1 VPMRY
6 GKTKVAI
13 DFAGAMYFLERVRRV
28 LVICPLDVIGVWEDE
43 LKKHANVP
51 WQTVKVGSLGF
62 EPGEMW
68 WPEEIDAFRD
78 GVSFQQ
84 WRIVNF
90 EQLYSREYDKDRTWF
105 PVTNRDLIDYDADL
119 IIVDESHRIGNPGA
133 VTSKFLYQLARRA
146 RFRVFMT
153 GTMFHRQPLM
163 VFGQFK
169 FYDPAVFGIAFK
181 PFKDTVAIYG
191 GYLGKEILEY
201 QNLEWMMDKVKP
213 HVWIEPYVKGVEPV
227 HREVPFHLTGRNL
240 KYYSDMEDESI
251 IEVGGEEVISPIVLS
266 KHLRCQQI
274 AGGWVKTET
283 KYRRVGTDKLNMWR
297 ERLKTYSEN
306 DVRKIVVGHRFKP
319 EMADSARA
327 AEAAGYPVFL
337 MHGGVDK
344 DERRRRIAAFNEAE
358 AGVFVAQVATAKEGI
373 DLSSADTMCFYSLPE
388 SYVDFDQFSR
398 RIEKYNEQRTLQY
411 DYLAARGTRDEV
423 TLEALR
429 LKRDVAHFLA
439 TNPKRVQ
446 EITKRKFRKS
456 QSGSDKIQRGDK
468 MGRQIDS
475 R

>member
-1 VPMRY
+1 MSH
-6 GKTKVAI
+6 TAL
-13 DFAGAMYFLERVRRV
+13 ATQERSPR
-28 LVICPLDVIGVWEDE
+28 
-43 LKKHANVP
+43 
-51 WQTVKVGSLGF
+51 S
-62 EPGEMW
+62 
-68 WPEEIDAFRD
+68 
-78 GVSFQQ
+78 S
-84 WRIVNF
+84 
-90 EQLYSREYDKDRTWF
+90 
-105 PVTNRDLIDYDADL
+105 
-119 IIVDESHRIGNPGA
+119 
-133 VTSKFLYQLARRA
+133 LYQLARRA

-297 ERLKTYSEN
+297 ERLKDLLRERCTQ
-306 DVRKIVVGHRFKP
+306 D
-319 EMADSARA
+319 
-327 AEAAGYPVFL
+327 
-337 MHGGVDK
+337 
-344 DERRRRIAAFNEAE
+344 RRRSPLQPRPAPP
-358 AGVFVAQVATAKEGI
+358 
-373 DLSSADTMCFYSLPE
+373 PE
-388 SYVDFDQFSR
+388 
-398 RIEKYNEQRTLQY
+398 
-411 DYLAARGTRDEV
+411 
-423 TLEALR
+423 
-429 LKRDVAHFLA
+429 KRCS
-439 TNPKRVQ
+439 
-446 EITKRKFRKS
+446 E
-456 QSGSDKIQRGDK
+456 
-468 MGRQIDS
+468 
-475 R
+475 